1 MYEMFVRNE
10 DECDGEIQK
19 VTGKSVLEKA
29 GGRERAYPV
38 LTWGHTGR
46 LHTSQ
51 LGPVGEGRDLSD
63 SDSWLALRQ
72 CQR

>member
-29 GGRERAYPV
+29 GER
-38 LTWGHTGR
+38 
-46 LHTSQ
+46 
-51 LGPVGEGRDLSD
+51 EGRQEGLILCFAS
-63 SDSWLALRQ
+63 LQ
-72 CQR
+72 